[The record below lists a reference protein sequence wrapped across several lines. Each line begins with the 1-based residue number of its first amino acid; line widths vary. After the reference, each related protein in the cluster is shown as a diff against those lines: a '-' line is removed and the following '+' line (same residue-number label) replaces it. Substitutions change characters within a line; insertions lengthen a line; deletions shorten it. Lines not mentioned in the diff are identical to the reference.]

1 MNFINKILLF
11 SFAAFFISCEESTS
25 SNSNE
30 EATSSTL
37 ENSDLGGLTGNIDDY
52 FYDLDESEIPYVNS
66 QFYRYSGLSIIEP
79 LAFDA
84 DSDTLNFITVGDYV
98 LKLSPSELI
107 GDMIPREAFD

>member
-1 MNFINKILLF
+1 MQLF
-11 SFAAFFISCEESTS
+11 SLVAKNLPLVI
-25 SNSNE
+25 SNE
-30 EATSSTL
+30 EVVNSTL

-84 DSDTLNFITVGDYV
+84 DSDTLNFITVV
-98 LKLSPSELI
+98 T
-107 GDMIPREAFD
+107 MF